1 MVVYCLDLKM
11 NAQEI
16 NELIDSEFEDYLD
29 DSDDDPTWK
38 SPQDVN
44 LSSKCLYIIIHHNPH
59 FFF

>member
-1 MVVYCLDLKM
+1 VVVCWFTLKM

-38 SPQDVN
+38 SPHDVN
-44 LSSKCLYIIIHHNPH
+44 LSSKY
-59 FFF
+59 